1 MNKMLKFFNITDKT
15 KLSFMSWI
23 GSAFIVT
30 YLLMSTYSVIQ
41 VHYLFLKG
49 LIEEDVFERMI
60 SGQQQ
65 RLLEIVMIIVLFF
78 FKGNSN
84 TSTTN
89 TSTDTTNTD
98 NKNLPLSKEEG
109 I

>member
-1 MNKMLKFFNITDKT
+1 MTKVLKFFNITDKT

-30 YLLMSTYSVIQ
+30 YLLMSTYSVVQ

-49 LIEEDVFERMI
+49 KIAEDVFERMI

-78 FKGNSN
+78 FKGNTS

-89 TSTDTTNTD
+89 TSTDSILAD
-98 NKNLPLSKEEG
+98 NRNLPVRKEE
-109 I
+109 

>member
-30 YLLMSTYSVIQ
+30 YLLMSTYSVVQI
-41 VHYLFLKG
+41 HYLFLKG
-49 LIEEDVFERMI
+49 MIKEDVFERMI

-89 TSTDTTNTD
+89 TTTDSVNSA
-98 NKNLPLSKEEG
+98 NSNLPLNKEG
-109 I
+109 S

>member
-1 MNKMLKFFNITDKT
+1 MLKYFNITDKT

-30 YLLMSTYSVIQ
+30 YLAMSAYSVGQ

-49 LIEEDVFERMI
+49 MIKEDVFERMI

-84 TSTTN
+84 TTTN
-89 TSTDTTNTD
+89 TTD
-98 NKNLPLSKEEG
+98 NRGLPLNNEEVK
-109 I
+109 

>member
-30 YLLMSTYSVIQ
+30 YLLMSTYSVVQI
-41 VHYLFLKG
+41 HYLFLKG
-49 LIEEDVFERMI
+49 MIKEDVFERMI

-65 RLLEIVMIIVLFF
+65 KLIEIVMIIVLFF
-78 FKGNSN
+78 FKGNSS

-89 TSTDTTNTD
+89 TSTDSTLAD
-98 NKNLPLSKEEG
+98 NRNLPIRKEE
-109 I
+109 